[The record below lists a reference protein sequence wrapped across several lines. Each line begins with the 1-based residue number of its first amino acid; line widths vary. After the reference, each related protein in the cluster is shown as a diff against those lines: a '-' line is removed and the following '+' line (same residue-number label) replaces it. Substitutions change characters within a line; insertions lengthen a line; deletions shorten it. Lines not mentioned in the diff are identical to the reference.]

1 MNIRYG
7 CVTLRA
13 IEMEDLE
20 LLKYLLNAPEVET
33 QTVGWNMPVSSYQQ
47 EQWMRS
53 YRNSSDC
60 MRWMIE
66 LDNGTVL
73 GLAVLKPIDWK
84 NKSASFGI
92 KIRPNE
98 EKRIYGDVK
107 DAFYGVLQ
115 YAFDELGLHRIQ
127 TETLSTN
134 IFSLKLSRGMG
145 FVDEGI
151 KRESIFKM
159 GEWRD
164 LIIGGLLERDF
175 ARYPD
180 GTAPWQRKRKERGE
194 KADARAEAACHEVST
209 DERA

>member
-20 LLKYLLNAPEVET
+20 LLKYLLNAPEVEKR
-33 QTVGWNMPVSSYQQ
+33 TVGWNMPVSSYQQ
-47 EQWMRS
+47 EQWMLS

-73 GLAVLKPIDWK
+73 GLATLNPIDWK
-84 NKSASFGI
+84 NKSACFGI

-98 EKRIYGDVK
+98 IRRIYGDVK

-115 YAFDELGLHRIQ
+115 YAFDELGLHRIHA
-127 TETLSTN
+127 ETLSTN
-134 IFSLKLSRGMG
+134 IFSLKLTRSMG

-151 KRESIFKM
+151 ERESIFKT
-159 GEWRD
+159 GEWQD
-164 LIIGGLLERDF
+164 LIIGGLLEQDF
-175 ARYPD
+175 VRYPD
-180 GTAPWQRKRKERGE
+180 GTAPWQRKRKEKE
-194 KADARAEAACHEVST
+194 KKANAKAAATCHEVSS
-209 DERA
+209 DERT